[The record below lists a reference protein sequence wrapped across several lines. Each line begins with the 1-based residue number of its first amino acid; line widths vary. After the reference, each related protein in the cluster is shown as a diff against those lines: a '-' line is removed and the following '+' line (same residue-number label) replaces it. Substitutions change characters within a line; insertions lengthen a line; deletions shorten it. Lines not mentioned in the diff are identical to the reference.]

1 MTKVIIQTYPTVGN
15 LEEMAKYRPIG
26 RNTEMFQRL
35 LEEMRALA
43 VAADDLGYWGIS
55 HTEHHFHSEGVEL
68 SPDPGLYNLW
78 AGTATKRLH
87 HGQLGYVL
95 PTHDPVRLAER
106 TAMIDQMLQGRFFV
120 GLARGYQ
127 SRWCDVL
134 GQRIGVIG

>member
-68 SPDPGLYNLW
+68 SLI
-78 AGTATKRLH
+78 
-87 HGQLGYVL
+87 
-95 PTHDPVRLAER
+95 LAC
-106 TAMIDQMLQGRFFV
+106 IIC
-120 GLARGYQ
+120 GLALRRSGFIMGSWGMCCPRMTQ
-127 SRWCDVL
+127 
-134 GQRIGVIG
+134 